1 MDQFALGLF
10 PLIYAGYAQMK
21 IKNYKQIRNKPETIA
36 LKVKIGFQLQIAI
49 VQIIEL
55 ILALFNK
62 DLLSALCCLFII
74 IGLFYS
80 FGITVIFHNEP
91 LLNFLPFICLFNLI
105 CNETILK
112 LFDFLSLIL
121 SSLLVIYQ
129 RQRGDD
135 PLEYNPFCE
144 FFESQD
150 SFIAQYLILLKFQPN
165 TYSEEI
171 ELHELNE
178 QTTVQDPLL
187 LANQQI
193 QNTQQQHTQ
202 NTQQQH
208 PTTQVAQFLIN
219 QTRQSNKLDI
229 KHPEPAIM
237 DIIFSKDEEDIWD
250 KQIEVVDSPKQM
262 NKRKVRQSQV
272 IIEEN
277 SQSEEISYP
286 SFKDDIPKT
295 IIIHQSSEKRS
306 LSQKEIQ
313 QEPYF
318 QYIQEHQQ
326 IIRSDNEMD
335 KNNIVENRN
344 IQQDQLDELKS
355 YEHQSSN
362 EVQTEILQQN
372 VIQIVDIDKFGG
384 ADSPIKQEPIPQIQQ
399 PFPYVEDNEYPDK
412 LIVIPQ
418 QIQQELNKKKQLK
431 KKKQKDEG
439 LIAKKNRMMK
449 RIKSFE
455 EFQDKNDDNKSQNSD
470 LYDDKKSDFERY
482 KDEVSSATLSE
493 DESESGVYV
502 QQKMEKVQFNVGRQV
517 LKKVIKYQHISL
529 IPITIKV
536 KNNEWVQNC
545 QYGELY
551 QLANGHLP
559 KPSFGDVEIEKK
571 LFYIQ
576 QWLDGMSQNPIL
588 MRKEILEY
596 FNVPESIINKYGLV
610 KKIEEETRIQRHSN
624 KFMNSNQK
632 EYFLS
637 IKQIKVE
644 CYNSEASEAYTGIIY
659 YSLRFTIQSE
669 KRSFVSECKKTLEEI
684 KEATKIIQQERN
696 LRVSLQ
702 DHETVKKQMKAIDQ
716 FLQELFSH
724 QFYYC
729 DQLFEQFGLLSQ
741 IK

>member
-1 MDQFALGLF
+1 MDQFAIGLF
-10 PLIYAGYAQMK
+10 PLVYAGYAQMK
-21 IKNYKQIRNKPETIA
+21 IKGYKQVRNKPETIA

-55 ILALFNK
+55 FIALLSK
-62 DLLSALCCLFII
+62 DLLSALCCLFLI

-80 FGITVIFHNEP
+80 FGITVIFHQES
-91 LLNFLPFICLFNLI
+91 LLNFLPFIFLFNLI
-105 CNETILK
+105 CNEAILK
-112 LFDFLSLIL
+112 LFDLLSLVL

-129 RQRGDD
+129 RYRGDD

-144 FFESQD
+144 FFEQQD
-150 SFIAQYLILLKFQPN
+150 SFVAQYLILLKFQPN
-165 TYSEEI
+165 TYFEEI

-178 QTTVQDPLL
+178 STVQDPLL
-187 LANQQI
+187 V
-193 QNTQQQHTQ
+193 TQQVQ
-202 NTQQQH
+202 NHQQLQGQGHQQQH
-208 PTTQVAQFLIN
+208 PTSQVAQFLIN
-219 QTRQSNKLDI
+219 QTRQSNKLDV
-229 KHPEPAIM
+229 KNPEPAIM
-237 DIIFSKDEEDIWD
+237 DIVFSKDEDDIWD
-250 KQIEVVDSPKQM
+250 KQIEVVDSPKHK
-262 NKRKVRQSQV
+262 NKLKVRSSQI

-286 SFKDDIPKT
+286 SFKEDIPKT
-295 IIIHQSSEKRS
+295 HFVRRSQASEKRS
-306 LSQKEIQ
+306 LSQREIKQDHEQKQEQ
-313 QEPYF
+313 Q
-318 QYIQEHQQ
+318 QG
-326 IIRSDNEMD
+326 IRSDDEID
-335 KNNIVENRN
+335 KINKGGTRNVEE
-344 IQQDQLDELKS
+344 DQLEELKC

-362 EVQTEILQQN
+362 EIQPEVQQQQ
-372 VIQIVDIDKFGG
+372 QIVDIDKLGG
-384 ADSPIKQEPIPQIQQ
+384 IESPLKQEPIPQIQQ
-399 PFPYVEDNEYPDK
+399 KFPFVEDNEYPDK

-418 QIQQELNKKKQLK
+418 QIQQELNKKKQQK

-439 LIAKKNRMMK
+439 LIAKRNRMIK

-470 LYDDKKSDFERY
+470 LYDDKKSDYERY
-482 KDEVSSATLSE
+482 KDELSSANLSE

-502 QQKMEKVQFNVGRQV
+502 QQKMEKVQFIVGRQV
-517 LKKVIKYQHISL
+517 VKKLINYQHKTL

-536 KNNEWVQNC
+536 KNDQWVQNC
-545 QYGELY
+545 QYVELY

-559 KPSFGDVEIEKK
+559 KPSYGDAELEKK

-588 MRKEILEY
+588 MRKEILEF
-596 FNVPESIINKYGLV
+596 FNVPEAIMNKYGLV

-624 KFMNSNQK
+624 KFMNSIQK
-632 EYFLS
+632 EYFLQ
-637 IKQIKVE
+637 IKQIKVD
-644 CYNSEASEAYTGIIY
+644 CFNSEVSEAFAQIVY
-659 YSLRFTIQSE
+659 YSLRFTIQTE
-669 KRSFVSECKKTLEEI
+669 KRTIVTECKKTIEEI

>member
-1 MDQFALGLF
+1 MDQFAIGLF
-10 PLIYAGYAQMK
+10 PLVYAGYAQMK
-21 IKNYKQIRNKPETIA
+21 IKGYKQVKNKPETIA

-49 VQIIEL
+49 MQIIEL
-55 ILALFNK
+55 IVALFNK
-62 DLLSALCCLFII
+62 DLLSALCCLFLI

-91 LLNFLPFICLFNLI
+91 LLNFLPFIFLFNLI

-112 LFDFLSLIL
+112 LFDLLSLVL

-129 RQRGDD
+129 RERGDD

-144 FFESQD
+144 LFEQQD
-150 SFIAQYLILLKFQPN
+150 SFIAQHLILLKFQPN
-165 TYSEEI
+165 TYQEEI

-178 QTTVQDPLL
+178 STTNAPLL
-187 LANQQI
+187 VNQQI
-193 QNTQQQHTQ
+193 QNP
-202 NTQQQH
+202 QQQH
-208 PTTQVAQFLIN
+208 PTSQVAQFLIN

-229 KHPEPAIM
+229 KHSEPAII
-237 DIIFSKDEEDIWD
+237 DIVFSKDDEDIWD
-250 KQIEVVDSPKQM
+250 KKIEVVDSPLFQ
-262 NKRKVRQSQV
+262 NKRKVRYSQV

-286 SFKDDIPKT
+286 SSKEEIPKP
-295 IIIHQSSEKRS
+295 IIINQPSDKRS
-306 LSQKEIQ
+306 LSQKEIK
-313 QEPYF
+313 QELY
-318 QYIQEHQQ
+318 YQQ
-326 IIRSDNEMD
+326 IEDQSQIIHSDNEMD
-335 KNNIVENRN
+335 KTNKAEITN
-344 IQQDQLDELKS
+344 IQQDKLEELKL
-355 YEHQSSN
+355 YDHQSSN
-362 EVQTEILQQN
+362 EVQTENQQQN
-372 VIQIVDIDKFGG
+372 VIKIVDIDKLGG
-384 ADSPIKQEPIPQIQQ
+384 AESPIKYEPIPQSQQ
-399 PFPYVEDNEYPDK
+399 PFPYVDDNEYPDK

-418 QIQQELNKKKQLK
+418 QIQQELNKKKQEK

-439 LIAKKNRMMK
+439 LIAKRNRMMK

-470 LYDDKKSDFERY
+470 LHDDKKSDYERY
-482 KDEVSSATLSE
+482 KEEVCSANLSE

-502 QQKMEKVQFNVGRQV
+502 QQKMEKVKFVVGQQV

-536 KNNEWVQNC
+536 KNSEWVQNC

-559 KPSFGDVEIEKK
+559 KPSFSEAEIEKK

-588 MRKEILEY
+588 MRMEILEY

-610 KKIEEETRIQRHSN
+610 KKIEEETRVQRHSN
-624 KFMNSNQK
+624 KFMNSSQK
-632 EYFLS
+632 EYFLQ
-637 IKQIKVE
+637 IKQIKVD
-644 CYNSEASEAYTGIIY
+644 CYNSEASQAYAGIIY
-659 YSLRFTIQSE
+659 YSLRFTIQTE
-669 KRSFVSECKKTLEEI
+669 KRQFISECQKTIEEI
-684 KEATKIIQQERN
+684 KEATRIIQQERN